1 MATTLQE
8 LQDKRKELQI
18 TNPNATMLDA
28 KSALSPSP
36 ITNAPVAWVAPA
48 ITNPTPVAPTAPV
61 SVHDNPT
68 YQSNT
73 TEQYNQWV
81 MAQNK
86 AKAAARADT
95 SQANPPAII
104 QQAQNKPLNAEE
116 QAINNQFWW
125 NIQSNGINDRQPLN
139 QAITDAKTWNI
150 TAFDK
155 IPWNIENKW
164 SVIPPPVTIGDM
176 YNNLVNKI
184 DVTPEQK
191 ALPTFK
197 IAQNR
202 FNKAN
207 MFSSMTPAE
216 LSTEMKSAKLVEWS
230 PAWEDLKVMNP
241 ELVRSTKA
249 LNTANGIKPEIFTYI
264 NNPDGTK
271 VKQNNLEQS
280 FVSDYNDNYSDIVKI
295 LTDIYKPDTAAE
307 ARAKIYTPEVRQAE
321 EKATAIELEMNK
333 ISDIKDWIEK
343 DLEKE
348 YAWTWA
354 TGSRIA
360 LEKQYRNEQL
370 TNQYNS
376 LLKNYTTYANKANN
390 LITQNTD
397 LYKSEQEGKK
407 ALSTALAWVATKK
420 YETDLSLQSKIKE
433 QEVSDAI
440 IAKAQNNPDKAIPL
454 LIEQYSKLGVIPWK
468 SSQSYVQD
476 AKNYI
481 AQWGNI
487 TDYLNSLTKDFQASE
502 WFKSYQAKQTGTE
515 WQSTNITRYNPST
528 WANESTP
535 VFYRKKTNWQGGFE
549 AVDLAGNTIDASLL
563 SGTGT
568 WAWAWAGTLPTS
580 FTWDT
585 ASYIASKEW
594 FREWAYLD
602 SAWVPTIWYW
612 FTSVNWKPVK
622 IWDKITKEQAD
633 AEFTKQIERHSEWKK
648 LIDPSKLSPSQ
659 QTALASFE
667 YNLWPWIWN
676 KSAMNIIDMIKSWD
690 LQWAGKE
697 MEKYNQAGGQVVKW
711 LQNRRAEEARLL
723 QSTWETATQ
732 QQFSP
737 LQTKEFEAY
746 NGTTI
751 PAQYKTPMEQDQFV
765 KDYNAWR
772 GTRKW
777 NKIETWNDIL
787 NIRLDKGWTEWE
799 KVSQSYTARMLN
811 AVNNLMP
818 LEEKFLKLWTAWQ
831 VAQTYLPSLL
841 KSTDQKIMEAEKKN
855 FITAVLRKQS
865 GASIAPSEFKW
876 EELKYF
882 PQPWDSQEVIIAK
895 QNARNAEI
903 KSMLAT
909 AWTDVEWNSLSK
921 YYNPPIIVAEAPKV
935 TTPTNKRDTYKKNYF
950 TTP

>member
-1 MATTLQE
+1 MATK
-8 LQDKRKELQI
+8 LQDYQAKRKELQI

-249 LNTANGIKPEIFTYI
+249 LNTANGIKHEIFTYI

-407 ALSTALAWVATKK
+407 ALSTALAWVALKDYGMQAEADFARKEAIKNINDPATAINNVMEEYKK
-420 YETDLSLQSKIKE
+420 LGIPFTSTLQSRL
-433 QEVSDAI
+433 QEFANS
-440 IAKAQNNPDKAIPL
+440 
-454 LIEQYSKLGVIPWK
+454 GK
-468 SSQSYVQD
+468 SLP
-476 AKNYI
+476 
-481 AQWGNI
+481 
-487 TDYLNSLTKDFQASE
+487 DYLTEMTQNIQASPAYQTYQKLQEWQMSDMQKVAANQNFEMKKMGMEQDFQLTLA
-502 WFKSYQAKQTGTE
+502 KAKQTTDNK
-515 WQSTNITRYNPST
+515 WTKLDDWLYTNDAGQIMT
-528 WANESTP
+528 ADEL
-535 VFYRKKTNWQGGFE
+535 KT
-549 AVDLAGNTIDASLL
+549 A
-563 SGTGT
+563 
-568 WAWAWAGTLPTS
+568 
-580 FTWDT
+580 
-585 ASYIASKEW
+585 
-594 FREWAYLD
+594 
-602 SAWVPTIWYW
+602 
-612 FTSVNWKPVK
+612 
-622 IWDKITKEQAD
+622 
-633 AEFTKQIERHSEWKK
+633 K
-648 LIDPSKLSPSQ
+648 LIDNSYLQKTVWQEWGECGFYASRATGMSSTPWGNSKEARVKAFSDTTPQVWGMAFFWGAWYDPTYWHISIVTGVNQDGTITVKDSNYAGTGKVDERTVPASSVTGYYNNTPLAKWVGGQWTTWGAYSDEQINNLAYLVELQEKNPSEASKQMKEMGYKAQDMANYKAGNMPLTEKQKNSSTEVMDAIKQLTDPAKYEWNDAVWFLAWTPSLSGWDAASATMAIDNLVAKLTLPNLWVLKWPMSDKDIAFIKDASSKLSRNQSDS
-659 QTALASFE
+659 SFE
-667 YNLWPWIWN
+667 RNLIDAYNL
-676 KSAMNIIDMIKSWD
+676 SARRVWLPEIESLAE
-690 LQWAGKE
+690 LQW
-697 MEKYNQAGGQVVKW
+697 EKKAAGGK
-711 LQNRRAEEARLL
+711 
-723 QSTWETATQ
+723 
-732 QQFSP
+732 
-737 LQTKEFEAY
+737 KAY
-746 NGTTI
+746 
-751 PAQYKTPMEQDQFV
+751 
-765 KDYNAWR
+765 
-772 GTRKW
+772 
-777 NKIETWNDIL
+777 
-787 NIRLDKGWTEWE
+787 
-799 KVSQSYTARMLN
+799 
-811 AVNNLMP
+811 
-818 LEEKFLKLWTAWQ
+818 
-831 VAQTYLPSLL
+831 
-841 KSTDQKIMEAEKKN
+841 
-855 FITAVLRKQS
+855 
-865 GASIAPSEFKW
+865 
-876 EELKYF
+876 
-882 PQPWDSQEVIIAK
+882 
-895 QNARNAEI
+895 
-903 KSMLAT
+903 
-909 AWTDVEWNSLSK
+909 SK
-921 YYNPPIIVAEAPKV
+921 YE
-935 TTPTNKRDTYKKNYF
+935 
-950 TTP
+950 

>member
-333 ISDIKDWIEK
+333 ISDTISWIEK

-407 ALSTALAWVATKK
+407 ALSTALAWVALKDYGMQAEADFARKEAIKNINDPATAINNVIEEYKK
-420 YETDLSLQSKIKE
+420 LGIPFTSTLQSRL
-433 QEVSDAI
+433 QEFANSGKSLPDYLTEMTQNIQASPWYKDYE
-440 IAKAQNNPDKAIPL
+440 AKKAW
-454 LIEQYSKLGVIPWK
+454 EWT
-468 SSQSYVQD
+468 SYVQFGDKVYKNVNWVLTETSINPTKATEPKTPKWAQDMNGNWYNENSATSPAEQIGSGAVDIWTGTLLDVLGKNVWTYTWNRGYDLAWNLWDPLPAWGNWKVIATDTAWEQVGSIFKGGKWAKPYGNTVVMEDENGNQIRYSHLQDIWVQKWDTLGFWTVIWTRGNTGNVLWANWEKLTAEQLAQGRGAHVDIEIKDKNGRLLSNEEQKNYLAWIKKPEATQNLSIYRAYSEDGKLPSKDALKWMWMTSQQFINNADAGYGEFLNNKSKELSSTYPTIDISYTPTYAQNSPTQREKLNDSVAKISDIDDRLTQLKKLFEKNWTEVWPTEAKKKMASLRQQIILKAKDVENLWVLNWPDLWILESLIPETTWLMSWLFSIDKNTLATLGSVQENYRSD
-476 AKNYI
+476 AKTKAINY
-481 AQWGNI
+481 W
-487 TDYLNSLTKDFQASE
+487 
-502 WFKSYQAKQTGTE
+502 AK
-515 WQSTNITRYNPST
+515 
-528 WANESTP
+528 
-535 VFYRKKTNWQGGFE
+535 
-549 AVDLAGNTIDASLL
+549 LL
-563 SGTGT
+563 
-568 WAWAWAGTLPTS
+568 
-580 FTWDT
+580 F
-585 ASYIASKEW
+585 
-594 FREWAYLD
+594 
-602 SAWVPTIWYW
+602 
-612 FTSVNWKPVK
+612 
-622 IWDKITKEQAD
+622 AD
-633 AEFTKQIERHSEWKK
+633 AIEKE
-648 LIDPSKLSPSQ
+648 
-659 QTALASFE
+659 LADSF
-667 YNLWPWIWN
+667 
-676 KSAMNIIDMIKSWD
+676 
-690 LQWAGKE
+690 
-697 MEKYNQAGGQVVKW
+697 
-711 LQNRRAEEARLL
+711 
-723 QSTWETATQ
+723 
-732 QQFSP
+732 
-737 LQTKEFEAY
+737 
-746 NGTTI
+746 
-751 PAQYKTPMEQDQFV
+751 
-765 KDYNAWR
+765 
-772 GTRKW
+772 
-777 NKIETWNDIL
+777 
-787 NIRLDKGWTEWE
+787 
-799 KVSQSYTARMLN
+799 
-811 AVNNLMP
+811 
-818 LEEKFLKLWTAWQ
+818 
-831 VAQTYLPSLL
+831 
-841 KSTDQKIMEAEKKN
+841 
-855 FITAVLRKQS
+855 
-865 GASIAPSEFKW
+865 
-876 EELKYF
+876 
-882 PQPWDSQEVIIAK
+882 
-895 QNARNAEI
+895 
-903 KSMLAT
+903 
-909 AWTDVEWNSLSK
+909 
-921 YYNPPIIVAEAPKV
+921 
-935 TTPTNKRDTYKKNYF
+935 
-950 TTP
+950 